1 MEERIKAKKENNEW
15 KKEEWKQERRMN
27 LKKVDVNR
35 KNEWRNN
42 ISEWVNERMKN
53 LEEKSLKT
61 LIQGKMTNERQ

>member
-61 LIQGKMTNERQ
+61 LIQGKMTDERQ